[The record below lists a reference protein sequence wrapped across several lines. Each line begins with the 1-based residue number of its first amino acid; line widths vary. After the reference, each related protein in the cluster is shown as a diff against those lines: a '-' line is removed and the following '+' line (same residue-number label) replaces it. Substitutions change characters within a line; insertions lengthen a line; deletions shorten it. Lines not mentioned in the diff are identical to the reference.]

1 MTDGKQIPAR
11 RVLALDVGGKR
22 IGVALSDPAGSFAM
36 PLLTL
41 QAEPQARVLARIAE
55 LVAEHVVDDVVVGLP
70 LTLSGEVGPQA
81 RVVQG
86 FATALETVLGRPVR
100 LFDERLTTTVAEQMM
115 RDMGIKP
122 EKRKARID
130 EIAATIILQDYL
142 DHQRSQH
149 EHGGTHHTRGGYG
162 EDRNQHTGS

>member
-1 MTDGKQIPAR
+1 MTDGKQIATR

-41 QAEPQARVLARIAE
+41 QAAPQARALARIVE
-55 LVAEHVVDDVVVGLP
+55 LVAEYAVDDVVVGLP

-81 RVVQG
+81 KVVQT
-86 FATALETVLGRPVR
+86 FAAELETALGRPVR

-130 EIAATIILQDYL
+130 EIAAMIILQDYL
-142 DHQRSQH
+142 DHQRSQYTYHDTH
-149 EHGGTHHTRGGYG
+149 EPGYG
-162 EDRNQHTGS
+162 EDSNRHTGS

>member
-1 MTDGKQIPAR
+1 MTEGGHVPAR

-41 QAEPQARVLARIAE
+41 QAAPQQRALARIAE
-55 LVAEHVVDDVVVGLP
+55 LVAEHAVDDVVVGLP

-81 RVVQG
+81 RVVQT
-86 FATALETVLGRPVR
+86 FAEELETALGRPVIM
-100 LFDERLTTTVAEQMM
+100 FDERLTTAVAEQMM
-115 RDMGIKP
+115 RDMGLKP

-149 EHGGTHHTRGGYG
+149 EHDGTPGHGYG
-162 EDRNQHTGS
+162 EERNRPTGS

>member
-1 MTDGKQIPAR
+1 MTDGRQIPAR

-22 IGVALSDPAGSFAM
+22 IGVALSDPVGSFAM

-41 QAEPQARVLARIAE
+41 QAAPQAQALARIAE

-81 RVVQG
+81 KVVQA
-86 FATALETVLGRPVR
+86 FAAELETVLGRPVR

-130 EIAATIILQDYL
+130 EIAAMIILQDYL

-149 EHGGTHHTRGGYG
+149 EHGGAQAHERGYS
-162 EDRNQHTGS
+162 EDRNQQTGS